1 MFKLPHRVPVDQKAL
16 KAAYFDLQKNLH
28 PDQNTSN
35 KTAITSAQI
44 NAFYQDLKSLSKSAK
59 HLLALQK
66 IDLSHEVQNQ
76 DLLFEVM
83 LWEERFQLASLEEKE
98 ELINQVIQK
107 ITELVDAFTSAY
119 EAHIIDGK
127 KEESLQ
133 SLWQSLRYYEQL
145 LTRHKTGYS
154 HASAN

>member
-1 MFKLPHRVPVDQKAL
+1 
-16 KAAYFDLQKNLH
+16 
-28 PDQNTSN
+28 
-35 KTAITSAQI
+35 
-44 NAFYQDLKSLSKSAK
+44 
-59 HLLALQK
+59 
-66 IDLSHEVQNQ
+66 
-76 DLLFEVM
+76 M